1 MKKMIVMAMAA
12 AMMCGCE
19 KNIDELDMSYEYE
32 VSDDGGGEERYKR
45 VTFDVDNNEWQV
57 ATRATTRGLT
67 ADGNSMT
74 DLWLFD
80 YMGGELVRTVHKSQ
94 GDVDFDSPSLNMKYG
109 EHTVYFV
116 ASRGKTPDVDGT
128 SITWQQPS
136 DTFWKVVDVTV
147 GSSTGN
153 VNVVLDRVVTKFKAT
168 INDVVPEGTEK
179 LCITP
184 GSWWYGMDYVT
195 GAAIQSQHTERSIT
209 VPASYIGTSGDL
221 AASIFG
227 MSDDD
232 EWMTDVTIT
241 AKDAEGNT
249 LGSVVL
255 NDVPFLRNR
264 ITEANGNLFAGTRA
278 FSVTLNE
285 EWLESVTIE
294 W

>member
-1 MKKMIVMAMAA
+1 MKKMIVMAIAA

-19 KNIDELDMSYEYE
+19 KNIDELDMSYGYE
-32 VSDDGGGEERYKR
+32 VDSNNADQYKR
-45 VTFDVDNNEWQV
+45 VTFDVNSNEWEV
-57 ATRATTRGLT
+57 VTTSTMTRGMT

-80 YMGGELVRTVHKSQ
+80 YMDGALVRTVHKSQ
-94 GDVDFDSPSLNMKYG
+94 GDVDFDSPSLSMKYG

-136 DTFWKVVDVTV
+136 DTFWKSVQVTV

-168 INDVVPEGTEK
+168 INDVVPEGTDK

-184 GSWWYGMDYVT
+184 ATWWYGMDYVT
-195 GAAIQSQHTERSIT
+195 GSAIQSQHTERSIT
-209 VPASYIGTSGDL
+209 VPASYIGTSGEL

-227 MSDDD
+227 LSDDD

-264 ITEANGNLFAGTRA
+264 TTEASGNLFAGTMA